1 MVGSFRMGGGG
12 TSIDN
17 AGGSVKVE
25 QLLKKKGDHLVTGR
39 PEDTLEAAAQL
50 LTTNNIGALPVRD
63 ADGNLVGILSERDLV
78 RSLAERGA
86 RALSLKVADIMSR
99 DVAKCS
105 ASDSVKSV
113 METMSRRHIRHVP
126 VVDGSD
132 LIGII
137 SQRDVM
143 KSILDETQLE
153 MGVLRDIVIAK
164 G

>member
-1 MVGSFRMGGGG
+1 M
-12 TSIDN
+12 
-17 AGGSVKVE
+17 KVE
-25 QLLKKKGDHLVTGR
+25 QLLKKKGDHLVTSR

-63 ADGNLVGILSERDLV
+63 ADGTLVGMLSERDLV
-78 RSLAERGA
+78 RSVAERGA
-86 RALSLKVADIMSR
+86 RALSLKVADIMSH

-126 VVDGSD
+126 VVDGTD

>member
-1 MVGSFRMGGGG
+1 M
-12 TSIDN
+12 
-17 AGGSVKVE
+17 KVE
-25 QLLKKKGDHLVTGR
+25 QLLTKKGDHLVTSR

-63 ADGNLVGILSERDLV
+63 ANGNLVGMLSERDLV
-78 RSLAERGA
+78 RSVAERGA

-126 VVDGSD
+126 VVDGAD

-153 MGVLRDIVIAK
+153 MSVLRDIVIAK

>member
-1 MVGSFRMGGGG
+1 
-12 TSIDN
+12 
-17 AGGSVKVE
+17 VKVE
-25 QLLKKKGDHLVTGR
+25 QLLKKKGDHLVTSR

-63 ADGNLVGILSERDLV
+63 ADGRLVGIVSERDLV
-78 RSLAERGA
+78 RRVAEQGA
-86 RALSLKVADIMSR
+86 RALSYRVGDIMSR
-99 DVAKCS
+99 DVAKCG
-105 ASDSVKSV
+105 AGDSVKSV

-126 VVDGSD
+126 VVDGTA
-132 LIGII
+132 LVGII